1 MLRER
6 VPAGAAVD
14 GELALPF
21 ELRRRSRLL
30 TRLVGGT
37 PVGLMLE
44 RGAPLRDGD
53 GRLYRVRAADESV
66 MEARCDNPTTLA
78 RIAYHL
84 GNRHAALQIG
94 EGLVRFAQDDV
105 LAAMVRRLGAAVM

>member
-6 VPAGAAVD
+6 VSAGASVD

-37 PVGLMLE
+37 PVGLMLK
-44 RGAPLRDGD
+44 RGAPLRDGECLR
-53 GRLYRVRAADESV
+53 G
-66 MEARCDNPTTLA
+66 
-78 RIAYHL
+78 
-84 GNRHAALQIG
+84 
-94 EGLVRFAQDDV
+94 DD
-105 LAAMVRRLGAAVM
+105 